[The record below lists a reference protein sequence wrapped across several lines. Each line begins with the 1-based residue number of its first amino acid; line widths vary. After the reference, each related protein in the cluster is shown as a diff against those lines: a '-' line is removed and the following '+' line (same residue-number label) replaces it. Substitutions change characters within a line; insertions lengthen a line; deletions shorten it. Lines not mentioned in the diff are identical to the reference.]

1 MPCDNFTINNN
12 GKAIVENVEDVGDLK
27 LSNKNLSIL
36 KLSDGNYL
44 LNKESIAKLRDYTK
58 QDLEENPI
66 YLVVGQTME
75 RDKGI
80 ASRISDL
87 EKLNGI
93 NKNKA
98 SKKILNKEIIRI
110 FFFFKNIILDFI
122 L

>member
-1 MPCDNFTINNN
+1 MKHLLNNINSFKHYFNNKIMPCDKFTINNN
-12 GKAIVENVEDVGDLK
+12 GKAIVENVEDMGDLK
-27 LSNKNLSIL
+27 LSNKNLIIL

-44 LNKESIAKLRDYTK
+44 LNKESIEKLRDYTE

-66 YLVVGQTME
+66 YLVVGQTRE

-93 NKNKA
+93 VKEV
-98 SKKILNKEIIRI
+98 KKY
-110 FFFFKNIILDFI
+110 
-122 L
+122 